1 MKKTGNWLI
10 GNIIGIGITIG
21 LILLITGII
30 SRLLVAGQ
38 VESDSTKW
46 VLAIGIMIA
55 VYIGNRISIQNNPGK
70 RFAITAVNILSLIL
84 ILIIGS
90 LLISGPYDGIILR
103 IVSILSGGIVS
114 CLTIGKKTSKS
125 KAKKLRSR

>member
-1 MKKTGNWLI
+1 MKKTGSWLI
-10 GNIIGIGITIG
+10 GNIIGIGISIG

-38 VESDSTKW
+38 LESDSTKW
-46 VLAIGIMIA
+46 VLALGFMIA

-70 RFAITAVNILSLIL
+70 RFAITAVNTLNMIL

-114 CLTIGKKTSKS
+114 YLTIGKKTSKS